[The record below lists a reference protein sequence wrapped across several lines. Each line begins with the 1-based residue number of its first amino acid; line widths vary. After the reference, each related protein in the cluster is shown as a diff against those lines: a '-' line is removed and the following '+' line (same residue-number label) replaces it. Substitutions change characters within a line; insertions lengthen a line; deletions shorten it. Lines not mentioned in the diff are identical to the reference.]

1 MTTEAS
7 VDVVRRAYQAFNTA
21 DIALLTQLF
30 DANSSWETPGRSSAA
45 GLREGRDGVF
55 AQFGRYGGETDGTF
69 KADLRYLTADA
80 DGRVVGVHHNSGKR
94 NGKTLD
100 TMCCITF
107 VVRNDRIMSG
117 KEHFF
122 DLYNWDAFWS

>member
-1 MTTEAS
+1 MTAEESA
-7 VDVVRRAYQAFNTA
+7 DVVRRAYHAFNAA

-30 DANSSWETPGRSSAA
+30 DANSSWDSPGRSSAA
-45 GLREGRDGVF
+45 GLREGSGAVF

-69 KADLRYLTADA
+69 KADLQYLTADA

-94 NGKTLD
+94 NGKSLN

-107 VVRNDRIMSG
+107 VVRDGRIMSG

-122 DLYNWDAFWS
+122 DLYNWDDFWA